1 MSLQRALP
9 ASSTPGEPTEPQGT
23 SFWDHLG
30 ELRRR
35 LMYVAWCLLLGFVVA
50 WAFREQ
56 LFQLATAPIY
66 NSLAPYGIYRLLAI
80 HTGEAMMVYVKLCF
94 VAALMLVLPFSIY
107 QLWAFVRPGLLP
119 NEIRPIRR
127 VVVLAMFFFVLGVLF
142 CYRVVLPFLI
152 DFMAGFTVG
161 SGDVDFQLTM
171 DSAYSTTLNT
181 MLMFGVIFELPLA
194 MVMLTAMP
202 FFSWKSYI
210 RYFRYA
216 VVLSFVVG
224 AILTPPDVISQTL
237 MSVPLVG
244 LYGVG
249 IFLSWMLERSR
260 AGGKPVRGVDWSLAA
275 TVLVMTAIV
284 VPFVWPKP
292 VDPTAALPP
301 NLHAAVSVRG
311 SSDASLDCPGLPRV
325 EMPDLPD
332 ALWVCAR
339 YGEGSLL
346 VVQGPSPEWAADI
359 CAQIAPASTTHL
371 SCHAEGPTLVL
382 GPPFLVAAFQSRLDL
397 GPAAASP
404 LAQVNTHGTL
414 LYLRP
419 DIGQTDSPP
428 YVLAFFPQDE
438 EGVPHLTI
446 QASSVAEARG
456 LSMLAQGA
464 ARRPEHEINEAPDP
478 TREALLKLTAIVE
491 AMSVNQPADPQT
503 TLALSQVR
511 ALLHAVPLPK
521 ELSMSPLNCETAGC
535 CLSAMLPLLGTP
547 QELLVVG
554 KQLTYQVEPPEPGA
568 LASLTSL
575 LLH

>member
-1 MSLQRALP
+1 MSRPMLP
-9 ASSTPGEPTEPQGT
+9 PAAQAPAPEEPQGS

-50 WAFREQ
+50 WVFREQ

-66 NSLAPYGIYRLLAI
+66 TSLAPYGIYRLLAI

-94 VAALMLVLPFSIY
+94 VADLMLVLPFSIY

-119 NEIRPIRR
+119 HEIRPIRR

-152 DFMAGFTVG
+152 DFMASFTVG
-161 SGDVDFQLTM
+161 SGDIDFQLTM

-202 FFSWKSYI
+202 FLTWRTYVK
-210 RYFRYA
+210 YFRYA

-224 AILTPPDVISQTL
+224 AILTPPDVVSQIL

-249 IFLSWMLERSR
+249 ILLSWMLERSR
-260 AGGKPVRGVDWSLAA
+260 AKGKPVRGVDWGLAV
-275 TVLVMTAIV
+275 TILVMSAIM

-292 VDPTAALPP
+292 VDPAAALPT

-311 SSDASLDCPGLPRV
+311 AAPASLDCPGLPRIDV
-325 EMPDLPD
+325 PDTID
-332 ALWVCAR
+332 SLWICAR
-339 YGEGSLL
+339 YREGSLL
-346 VVQGPSPEWAADI
+346 VVQGTSAEWAAQR
-359 CAQIAPASTTHL
+359 CEESAASPDATL
-371 SCHAEGPTLVL
+371 RCHSDDRTVVL

-397 GPAAASP
+397 GLSAASP
-404 LAQVNTHGTL
+404 LAQVTTPGTL
-414 LYLRP
+414 LYVRP
-419 DIGQTDSPP
+419 DLEQTDSPP
-428 YVLAFFPQDE
+428 YLLAFFPSEE
-438 EGVPHLTI
+438 EGVPHVTV
-446 QASSVAEARG
+446 QASSVAEAKG
-456 LSMLAQGA
+456 LSVLAEA
-464 ARRPEHEINEAPDP
+464 TAKRPATEVNLAPDP
-478 TREALLKLTAIVE
+478 TREALLKLTAVVE
-491 AMSVNQPADPQT
+491 KLSAAQPSDPET
-503 TLALSQVR
+503 ASALSQVR
-511 ALLHAVPLPK
+511 ALLHAMPAP
-521 ELSMSPLNCETAGC
+521 SAPSASPLACESVGC
-535 CLSAMLPLLGTP
+535 CLSALLPLLSTP
-547 QELLVVG
+547 DELLLVG
-554 KQLTYQVEPPEPGA
+554 KQLTFQVETPEPGS
-568 LASLTSL
+568 LASLKSL